1 MNTFEKSIQVLEDLF
16 ARDYQFALATCDEN
30 IPSVRFVD
38 TFYYDG
44 AFYVVT
50 HAESLKV
57 LELELNEKVALC
69 NKSYRFSG
77 MAHNIGHPLKKENSE
92 IRHKLMDAFSSWYF
106 KHNNENDKNMCYIKI
121 DLSHGFFYKDG
132 TGYDVDFINKQA
144 TEFTFTFDIKT
155 IDNYK

>member
-106 KHNNENDKNMCYIKI
+106 KHNNENDKRFKSW
-121 DLSHGFFYKDG
+121 LLL
-132 TGYDVDFINKQA
+132 
-144 TEFTFTFDIKT
+144 
-155 IDNYK
+155 